1 MSQDLHH
8 AGKNSYYSNIIDM
21 SEYYNLPCF
30 DITNLTNAKV
40 KHFASVMQQKYIL
53 YRQHTKQN
61 SSKLEFFNTFKNDCT
76 PSYYLY

>member
-40 KHFASVMQQKYIL
+40 KHFVRVMQQKYIL
-53 YRQHTKQN
+53 YRQQ
-61 SSKLEFFNTFKNDCT
+61 KLF
-76 PSYYLY
+76 